1 MDDGLTSGAAR
12 GTAAGTA
19 GQSVFASVAEIL
31 ALRPL
36 FHRTTSGRA
45 VTWQL
50 SDVVLEFLWDNAR
63 PGMKTIETG
72 AGVSTIVFAL
82 RGCSHTVITPD
93 LGQVERIR
101 AFSAEHGI
109 SLDAVTFITGP
120 SQDLLPSLDLSDL
133 EIALVD
139 GSHSFPVAF
148 IDYYYIGRCLRTGGI
163 MVVDNTNIW
172 TGHIL
177 RQFMSSEPEWEL
189 VQRFPV
195 SAAFRMVATAPPDLD
210 KDWKEQRYNLRQ
222 SRTQLRIGKLR
233 FAADALRREGAR
245 AFIAKLLK

>member
-1 MDDGLTSGAAR
+1 MDDRLTSGSVS
-12 GTAAGTA
+12 GTAAGAA
-19 GQSVFASVAEIL
+19 GQSVFANVAEIL
-31 ALRPL
+31 ALQPM
-36 FHRTTSGRA
+36 FHRTTAGRA

-50 SDVVLEFLWDNAR
+50 SDVVLQFLWDNAR

-72 AGVSTIVFAL
+72 AGVSTLVFAL
-82 RGCSHTVITPD
+82 RGCRHTVITPD
-93 LGQVERIR
+93 LGQVERLR
-101 AFSAEHGI
+101 AFSVEHGI
-109 SLDAVTFITGP
+109 SLDAVTFVTGP
-120 SQDLLPSLDLSDL
+120 SQDILPTLDLSAL
-133 EIALVD
+133 EIALID

-148 IDYYYIGRCLRTGGI
+148 IDYYYIGRNLRTGGV

-189 VQRFPV
+189 VRRFPV

-222 SRTQLRIGKLR
+222 SRAQLRIGKLR
-233 FAADALRREGAR
+233 FAADAFRREGFR